1 MITSIND
8 HGETMGT
15 LAVILMIVL
24 FLVLMVFIFSI
35 ALLTPLIGKK
45 NLLFVIFLGF
55 TVGVVGGAFFISP
68 IMDDIPDMGRSIYQF
83 TSNSS
88 EVIEVDVAT
97 NTNVTQFIET
107 TKGIEGV
114 KSVKSNEITI
124 KTDPFSDTWKNII
137 MARAASV
144 NSNIT
149 SISIP
154 SNNTIIVKVN
164 ENSNPQNVIN
174 NLEEWLMFAG
184 GINIKYSTVHVSV
197 NVDSSQVDT
206 VVAKLPQ
213 DQIVITGIKGPVEDK
228 IQYLNAVLPKKSNV
242 VLVCGIL
249 GMLVGLTGVFLDTI
263 LEVLRRTRD
272 KFRKKEE

>member
-1 MITSIND
+1 
-8 HGETMGT
+8 MGT